1 MRSLGTYRVLMTAD
15 FHHRFAGLVGT
26 YIQRHGDDV
35 SEEQAQQKIGGLLN
49 GWRDAMHGRD
59 GVMSR
64 ADGSD
69 LRGDELRLPKLP
81 IEKRSAATKTDPLS
95 LVSPAHQ
102 ADNGI
107 QTFHNLMRAFDS
119 MVLSDDRA
127 GMRLHL
133 SAEFVLIRALLEAAN
148 TALWVLGPD
157 ESDERIARSLRLR
170 HSEISYSRKLAI
182 KFTELAGPDAQ
193 DALIAQEEF
202 VDGQLTDLATM
213 ATDAGIDV
221 RRATKGVSPGTLASE
236 AGEYVP
242 DLGGAL
248 GYWYWSTASSIAHGE
263 PANMR
268 ELADMTFIGVDVR
281 DEPIAQVDP
290 SAVAIWNHLKVA
302 HDIITVAHALWNRR
316 AAAQE
321 AT

>member
-1 MRSLGTYRVLMTAD
+1 M
-15 FHHRFAGLVGT
+15 
-26 YIQRHGDDV
+26 
-35 SEEQAQQKIGGLLN
+35 N
-49 GWRDAMHGRD
+49 GRD

-64 ADGSD
+64 EDGSD
-69 LRGDELRLPKLP
+69 LREDKLRLPKLSV
-81 IEKRSAATKTDPLS
+81 EKRSAATKTDPLS

-119 MVLSDDRA
+119 MVLSDDRR

-133 SAEFVLIRALLEAAN
+133 SAEFVLIRGLLEAAN
-148 TALWVLGPD
+148 TALWVLGPE

-170 HSEISYSRKLAI
+170 YTEISYSRKLAM

-193 DALIAQEEF
+193 DAFIAQERF
-202 VDGQLTDLATM
+202 VNGQLADLATM
-213 ATDAGIDV
+213 ATDAGLEV
-221 RRATKGVSPGTLASE
+221 KRATKPISPSTLASE
-236 AGEYVP
+236 AGTYVP
-242 DLGGAL
+242 GLGDAL

-281 DEPIAQVDP
+281 DEPVAQVDP

-302 HDIITVAHALWNRR
+302 HDIITAAHVLWNHR

-321 AT
+321 A